1 MAYTRCVL
9 DAKENERVIVQ
20 NGQRKIP
27 AAQSVIYRS
36 YHSYLSRSALLLHLV
51 LFLVRQSSV
60 FLFVHTFAFEEGQ
73 TVNRER

>member
-9 DAKENERVIVQ
+9 DAKEKERVIVQ

-36 YHSYLSRSALLLHLV
+36 YHSYLSRSALLLHLA
-51 LFLVRQSSV
+51 LFLARQSSE
-60 FLFVHTFAFEEGQ
+60 FLFVHAFAFEEA
-73 TVNRER
+73 RR